1 MTEILSYL
9 VKFTTV
15 LRSCYKMAT
24 FKDFRN
30 SVKPNWCPGC
40 GDFSVQAAI
49 QRAVA
54 NVGVE
59 PHELALISGI
69 GCSGRISGYIN
80 SYGIHGIHGR
90 SLPIAQGVKMANKD
104 LTVIAA
110 GGDGDGFAIGMGHT
124 IHAIRRNID
133 ITYIVMDNHIYG
145 LTKGQT
151 SPRSEFGFK
160 TKSTPKGSIEHSI
173 HAMEMALTAGAT
185 FVAQSFSSDLKE
197 LTAIIEAGVQHKGFS
212 LINVFSPCVT
222 YNKVNTY
229 DWYKENLKKLSDIEG
244 YDPSNRN
251 MAMQTLMD
259 NHGLV
264 TGIIYQNKEQK
275 SYQELV
281 HGFSETPLVHADL
294 QLSEDKFNELV
305 KEFM

>member
-1 MTEILSYL
+1 
-9 VKFTTV
+9 
-15 LRSCYKMAT
+15 MAT

-54 NVGVE
+54 NIGIE
-59 PHELALISGI
+59 PHELVVVSGI

-80 SYGIHGIHGR
+80 SYGVHGIHGR
-90 SLPIAQGVKMANKD
+90 ALPIAQGVKMANKD

-151 SPRSEFGFK
+151 SPRSDFGFK

-197 LTAIIEAGVQHKGFS
+197 LTSLIEAGIKHKGFS

-229 DWYKENLKKLSDIEG
+229 DWFKENLKKLDDIEG

-251 MAMQTLMD
+251 MAMQVLME

-264 TGIIYQNKEQK
+264 TGLIYQNKEQK

-281 HGFSETPLVHADL
+281 HGYSEKPLVYADL
-294 QLSEDKFNELV
+294 KISEEKFNELV